1 MILLIAVTLLIL
13 AGVLQRVL
21 DRMALTDRQAIAC
34 LAAIFIGG
42 WLPDLTLGMIT
53 VNIGGALIPLVVCI
67 YLFFHTG
74 TGKEKLRCLI
84 ATALTAASIYAISAF
99 FPADPTAM
107 PFDPMILY
115 GVAGGVIA
123 WLLGRS
129 RRSAFVA
136 GVIGVIIADVI
147 TAINTWRSGVNQ
159 PLHLGSAGAFD
170 AVVLSGITSVLF
182 CELLGELI
190 ERITTGRAKAPH
202 EDGAIQGGHRA

>member
-53 VNIGGALIPLVVCI
+53 VNIGGALIPLAVCI
-67 YLFFHTG
+67 YLFLHAG
-74 TGKEKLRCLI
+74 TVKEKLRCLV
-84 ATALTAASIYAISAF
+84 ASALTAASIYAISAF

-115 GVAGGVIA
+115 GVTGGVIA

-190 ERITTGRAKAPH
+190 ERITTGRAKAPY